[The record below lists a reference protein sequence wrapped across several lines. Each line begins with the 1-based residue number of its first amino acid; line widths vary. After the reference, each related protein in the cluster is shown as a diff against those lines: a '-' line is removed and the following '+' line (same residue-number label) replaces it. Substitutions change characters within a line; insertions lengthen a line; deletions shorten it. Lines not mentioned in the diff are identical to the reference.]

1 MTRSSSPGSP
11 NPIRKQT
18 RISGVPRKTSV
29 YAIAR
34 PRNGAAPRPGSPR
47 TMATPSASTSTSA
60 SATTIIF
67 RFSLKPAQ
75 TSGSASR
82 KLCGLKN
89 DSRTSRRAFIRAT
102 SLLQRRLLQRRH
114 LREVDR
120 EPLLLQ
126 GLDLPALPQLVDLR
140 VDHRLELRVV
150 RQHAAVLLVRDHLS
164 GDGAVR
170 QRPGLLLGGD
180 DRHVEDQGLAA
191 VDVHRR
197 ERRDRRLVDERRLRR
212 MQLRLDP
219 VEAGGVRLRAR
230 LELAEV
236 GEALGGSGLG

>member
-1 MTRSSSPGSP
+1 MTPYTKFDCVEMTRSSSPGSP

-18 RISGVPRKTSV
+18 RTSGVPRKAAV

-47 TMATPSASTSTSA
+47 TMATPRASTSTSA

-102 SLLQRRLLQRRH
+102 SLLQRRH

-150 RQHAAVLLVRDHLS
+150 RQHAAVLLVGDHLS

-170 QRPGLLLGGD
+170 RRSRLLLGGD

-212 MQLRLDP
+212 TQLRLDP

-236 GEALGGSGLG
+236 GEAL